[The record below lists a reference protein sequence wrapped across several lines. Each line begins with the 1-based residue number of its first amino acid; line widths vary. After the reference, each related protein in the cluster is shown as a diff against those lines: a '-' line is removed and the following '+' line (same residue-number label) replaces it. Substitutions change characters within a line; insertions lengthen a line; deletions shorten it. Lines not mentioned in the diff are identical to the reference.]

1 MPKTE
6 PLESALG
13 GITHTHGQECG
24 LRIQGHKWS
33 PSEAR
38 RSISDRPWTI
48 ANRQRCQSGNVCQ
61 QVLLVP
67 EVDRIIDHNRAK
79 TRRPSQPSRRLA
91 LWEAGEGPSLRLWWP
106 APRPM
111 TRNVKTCQ
119 TGPEPAHL
127 LCRTGPRPRLR
138 PALKCEQARER

>member
-24 LRIQGHKWS
+24 LRIQGHKRS

-48 ANRQRCQSGNVCQ
+48 ANRQRCRSGNVCQ

-67 EVDRIIDHNRAK
+67 GVDRIIDRNNPK
-79 TRRPSQPSRRLA
+79 TRRPP
-91 LWEAGEGPSLRLWWP
+91 
-106 APRPM
+106 
-111 TRNVKTCQ
+111 
-119 TGPEPAHL
+119 
-127 LCRTGPRPRLR
+127 
-138 PALKCEQARER
+138 